1 VSGNAG
7 STAKEVAAAAI
18 SNTLAAKKMTG
29 DIQEK
34 LDWEIRA
41 RLRGSKN

>member
-1 VSGNAG
+1 
-7 STAKEVAAAAI
+7 
-18 SNTLAAKKMTG
+18 MTG

-41 RLRGSKN
+41 RLRGWRVEVRIPEGLYFPLQEIPVGSTGKF

>member
-1 VSGNAG
+1 
-7 STAKEVAAAAI
+7 
-18 SNTLAAKKMTG
+18 MTG

-41 RLRGSKN
+41 KLKGWRVAVRIPEGLYFHLQEIPVVGTGKF